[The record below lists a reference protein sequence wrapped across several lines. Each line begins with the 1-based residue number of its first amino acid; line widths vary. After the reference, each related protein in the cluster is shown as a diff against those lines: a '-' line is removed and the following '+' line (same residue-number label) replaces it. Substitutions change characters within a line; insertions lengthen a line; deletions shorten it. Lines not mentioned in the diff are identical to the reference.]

1 MAVAV
6 SVRYEDDTSNPIATR
21 TAVHVSATDVDFVD
35 ETDNSEIRYYI
46 AAEGATYTGQS
57 PAPRSEV
64 FAGDFTWNNWVAP
77 AADDWTF
84 HLRKVSD
91 DSSVANSG
99 AITFDAAS

>member
-1 MAVAV
+1 MATAV
-6 SVRYEDDTSNPIATR
+6 TVRYEDDTANPIATR
-21 TAVHVSATDVDFVD
+21 TAVHITATEVDFVD
-35 ETDNSEIRYYI
+35 ETDNSEIRYYLS
-46 AAEGATYTGQS
+46 AEGASYTDES

-91 DSSVANSG
+91 DSSVADSG
-99 AITFDAAS
+99 AVTFDAP